1 MFDLFNSDDIETHV
15 DLTPLI
21 DVIFMLLIF
30 FVLAGTFSK
39 PVLEVLLPHTE
50 TAESAGGIQEK
61 EVVVTIDQEGRILCE
76 ERTYASDELL
86 ELVELRPA
94 QKMNLYVDERA
105 PFKPFI
111 ALIDATRLAGRSNVV
126 ITTEKTP

>member
-61 EVVVTIDQEGRILCE
+61 EVVVTIDQEGQIFCE
-76 ERTYASDELL
+76 DRTYASDELL

-126 ITTEKTP
+126 ITTEKL

>member
-1 MFDLFNSDDIETHV
+1 V

-21 DVIFMLLIF
+21 DVIFMLIIF

-50 TAESAGGIQEK
+50 TAEPAGGIQQK
-61 EVVVTIDQEGRILCE
+61 ELIVTIDQQGRILCGDHTFPID
-76 ERTYASDELL
+76 RLDELVAL
-86 ELVELRPA
+86 SPA

-111 ALIDATRLAGRSNVV
+111 AVIDRTRAAGRTNVV
-126 ITTEKTP
+126 ITTEKK

>member
-50 TAESAGGIQEK
+50 TAESVGGIQEK
-61 EVVVTIDQEGRILCE
+61 EVVVTIDQEGKVLCE
-76 ERTYASDELL
+76 DRTYAFDELL
-86 ELVELRPA
+86 ELVELRPT

-126 ITTEKTP
+126 ITTEK